1 MKYLAI
7 AMMML
12 VPSFVSADEVVLV
25 QVKTVPVVRTVY
37 TTRAVR
43 LLPRR
48 SVHRKVERNGMT
60 FERSVNR

>member
-7 AMMML
+7 AML
-12 VPSFVSADEVVLV
+12 CLIPSFVSADEVILV
-25 QVKTVPVVRTVY
+25 KVKSVPVVKYERVK
-37 TTRAVR
+37 

-48 SVHRKVERNGMT
+48 SVHRKVERNGVT